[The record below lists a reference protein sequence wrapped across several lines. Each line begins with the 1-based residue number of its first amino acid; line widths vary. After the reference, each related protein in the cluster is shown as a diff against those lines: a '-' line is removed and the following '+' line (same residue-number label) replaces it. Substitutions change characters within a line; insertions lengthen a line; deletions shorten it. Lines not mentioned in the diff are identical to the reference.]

1 MTQQMPYAN
10 ARATKA
16 MNPEQLNQIVE
27 AILAGKYS
35 WACVLLLRCA
45 GYNPL
50 HYIPYRTY
58 NRLLKENC
66 QFGRPSQAKA
76 DKINNHEQ
84 NPAIQCK
91 EASSNKGLS
100 QITDL
105 DYLET
110 ADEASTEVDG
120 GYLDERLV
128 FSQGES
134 KLFATELKQL
144 QYHLSSFFNSNF
156 L

>member
-66 QFGRPSQAKA
+66 QIGKPSPTQT
-76 DKINNHEQ
+76 DKINNQ
-84 NPAIQCK
+84 SPTNRYQD
-91 EASSNKGLS
+91 ASSLKS
-100 QITDL
+100 SSKITDL

-110 ADEASTEVDG
+110 ADEESTEVDG
-120 GYLDERLV
+120 GHLDERLV

-144 QYHLSSFFNSNF
+144 QHHLSSFFNSNF

>member
-1 MTQQMPYAN
+1 MTNQMPYAN
-10 ARATKA
+10 TRATQA
-16 MNPEQLNQIVE
+16 VNPEQLNQIVE

-66 QFGRPSQAKA
+66 QIGKQSQNQT
-76 DKINNHEQ
+76 DKINNKNQSPTNRHQ
-84 NPAIQCK
+84 D
-91 EASSNKGLS
+91 ASSFKRSSLIS
-100 QITDL
+100 DL

-110 ADEASTEVDG
+110 AEQKKAKGGSIHLDENEIFNQGEYKFFSTEFKQFQSHF
-120 GYLDERLV
+120 L
-128 FSQGES
+128 S
-134 KLFATELKQL
+134 LFK
-144 QYHLSSFFNSNF
+144 
-156 L
+156 

>member
-50 HYIPYRTY
+50 HYYSLPD
-58 NRLLKENC
+58 L
-66 QFGRPSQAKA
+66 Q
-76 DKINNHEQ
+76 
-84 NPAIQCK
+84 
-91 EASSNKGLS
+91 
-100 QITDL
+100 QIT
-105 DYLET
+105 
-110 ADEASTEVDG
+110 
-120 GYLDERLV
+120 ER
-128 FSQGES
+128 
-134 KLFATELKQL
+134 KLPIWQT
-144 QYHLSSFFNSNF
+144 
-156 L
+156 